1 MWDTTCINHYT
12 SLMSRELKSAH
23 QSIQEKRSLQDEI
36 MFNVLEGTKPTY
48 LALIQINTF
57 THGKLPLLAK
67 LVILLLAIQGILDRG
82 VGWCIPVPN

>member
-12 SLMSRELKSAH
+12 SLMSRELKIAH

-57 THGKLPLLAK
+57 TYGKLPLLAK
-67 LVILLLAIQGILDRG
+67 LVILLLTIQGILDRG
-82 VGWCIPVPN
+82 VGWCISVPN

>member
-57 THGKLPLLAK
+57 THGKL
-67 LVILLLAIQGILDRG
+67 LLLAIQGILDRG